1 MQRPNVICLAID
13 RLHVGYIGTYGNTW
27 VNTPSF
33 DRLTAESFVFD
44 RAIIDSPQLD
54 IAYRSVWSGVHAAC
68 QPPSNVA
75 KSLPAV
81 FAGHGWHT
89 TLLTDEMSV
98 ANHPMAA
105 GFAERLPVGASSQS
119 KGNLAGKVADTID
132 QTDASHLFMAAEQWL
147 GNVKEPFLLWMHTGT
162 LGRVWDAP
170 LEFREQFADADDP
183 ELEDRSNLPQQ
194 ILAENF
200 DPDELLAIS
209 HAYAGQISLIDQFVN
224 SLLEKID
231 AQTGGHETVIILY
244 SPRGICL
251 GEHRCVG
258 IFDDAPYA
266 EVIHTPLMIMPTT
279 NHGSG
284 RSQHLIQ
291 PADLYTTIL
300 DCCGLR
306 AEFDSKE
313 LAQASP
319 TQFMLPG
326 QGRSLLP
333 LMRRELTSGFDR
345 ACCIAS
351 SRKAFV
357 TPAWS
362 FYTRR
367 EDSLSQ
373 EHSASAESDPE
384 PLQADE
390 LFVKPDDW
398 FEVNEVSNRCP
409 EIVEKMQTALSD
421 FTHACEN
428 SKPSL
433 LSPLPIELI
442 EGME

>member
-13 RLHVGYIGTYGNTW
+13 RLQVGYIGAYGNTW

-33 DRLTAESFVFD
+33 DRLAAESFVFD

-75 KSLPAV
+75 KSLPAI
-81 FAGHGWHT
+81 FTKRGWHT

-105 GFAERLPVGASSQS
+105 GFVERLPIEASSQS
-119 KGNLAGKVADTID
+119 KDNRAGKVADSID
-132 QTDASHLFMAAEQWL
+132 QTDASHLFMATEQWL
-147 GNVKEPFLLWMHTGT
+147 ENTKGPFLLWMHTGT

-183 ELEDRSNLPQQ
+183 KLGDWSNLPQQ
-194 ILAENF
+194 ILTENF
-200 DPDELLAIS
+200 DPDKLLAIS
-209 HAYAGQISLIDQFVN
+209 HAYAGQISLIDQFMD

-231 AQTGGHETVIILY
+231 AQTGGQETIVILY

-266 EVIHTPLMIMPTT
+266 EVIHTPLMILSPT
-279 NHGSG
+279 NHGAG
-284 RSQHLIQ
+284 RSQHLVQ
-291 PADLYTTIL
+291 PADLYATIL
-300 DCCGLR
+300 DCCGLH
-306 AEFDSKE
+306 AEFDSSDRV
-313 LAQASP
+313 QASP
-319 TQFMLPG
+319 IQFTLPG
-326 QGRSLLP
+326 KGRSLLP
-333 LMRRELTSGFDR
+333 LMCKEFTHGFDR
-345 ACCIAS
+345 ACCVAS
-351 SRKAFV
+351 SRKVFV

-362 FYTRR
+362 LYTSGKG
-367 EDSLSQ
+367 SLAQ
-373 EHSASAESDPE
+373 EHSASAVSDSE
-384 PLQADE
+384 PLQEDE

-398 FEVNEVSNRCP
+398 FEVNEVSNRCS

-421 FTHACEN
+421 FTNACEN